1 MFSIY
6 SSDWYLLLDLLLM
19 PFCFLRWNDGHLLPN
34 LGLELP
40 QAPGTW
46 HSPETKPW
54 WVMGRIHFGLFL
66 SMHNSGCNHLAFS
79 CYTAEFVITVIM
91 LWSVKFVHLIL
102 NCILEKCDRNHY
114 TRITWLTSDR
124 NAGAVIVLLFCRAW
138 IPSHS
143 WCANHSGQIC

>member
-1 MFSIY
+1 MLLFSFY

-34 LGLELP
+34 PGLELP
-40 QAPGTW
+40 PAPGTW

-66 SMHNSGCNHLAFS
+66 SMHNSGCNHLAFNS
-79 CYTAEFVITVIM
+79 YTAEFVNYSYYVMIG
-91 LWSVKFVHLIL
+91 KFVHLIL
-102 NCILEKCDRNHY
+102 DSILEKM
-114 TRITWLTSDR
+114 WSTSLHQ
-124 NAGAVIVLLFCRAW
+124 NNMFNIWMILLFCRAW

-143 WCANHSGQIC
+143 RCANHSGQIC